1 MSLLAD
7 IIMLITP
14 LEIPIETGVFSDSPP
29 DEYIVITPMS
39 DNLSL
44 FADNKAQTVIEEARL
59 SLFTKHNYQLLK
71 RQITNVIIN
80 ADITI
85 TDRQY
90 VGYENDTKYHHY
102 AIDVMKE
109 YEMEEK

>member
-7 IIMLITP
+7 LISI
-14 LEIPIETGVFSDSPP
+14 LEPIEISIETGVFSDTPP

-39 DNLSL
+39 DRFDL

-59 SLFTKHNYQLLK
+59 SIFTKYNYQPLKNKVTKQLLN
-71 RQITNVIIN
+71 QDII
-80 ADITI
+80 I

-90 VGYENDTKYHHY
+90 IGYENDTKYHHY

-109 YEMEEK
+109 YEMEEY

>member
-7 IIMLITP
+7 IINLLSP
-14 LEIPIETGVFSDSPP
+14 LEIPIETGVFSNSPP
-29 DEYIVITPMS
+29 DEYIVITPIS

-59 SLFTKHNYQLLK
+59 SLFTKHNYQNVK
-71 RQITNVIIN
+71 KQITKLLFD

-109 YEMEEK
+109 YEMEEL